1 MERPF
6 TMPLERFWAWLSSHP
21 NCIVRAGT
29 PEAVVYDD
37 DDLHWTFSSEGPQT
51 LVAQVLRGKR
61 VVGEVLIDPEQ
72 VSFVEALPQE
82 RPDEHVFELVS
93 ESEDDRFAAWFFVLV
108 HGLDDDDAE
117 VSAGRVH

>member
-6 TMPLERFWAWLSSHP
+6 TMPLDRFWAWLSSHP

-29 PEAVVYDD
+29 PEAVIYDD
-37 DDLHWTFSSEGPQT
+37 DDLHWTFASEAPQT

-61 VVGEVLIDPEQ
+61 LVGEVLIDPEQ

-82 RPDEHVFELVS
+82 NPDEHVFELVS

-117 VSAGRVH
+117 VAAGRVH

>member
-6 TMPLERFWAWLSSHP
+6 TMPLDRFWAWLSSHP

-29 PEAVVYDD
+29 PEAVIYDD
-37 DDLHWTFSSEGPQT
+37 DDLHWTFASEAPQN

-61 VVGEVLIDPEQ
+61 LVGEVLIDPEQ

-82 RPDEHVFELVS
+82 NPDEHVFELVS

-117 VSAGRVH
+117 VAAGRVH